1 MVGLGGLGLFAWLR
15 LPGFTEEMTVGV
27 TRYITNLLMNLTKH
41 NKKMK
46 P

>member
-15 LPGFTEEMTVGV
+15 LPGFTEMTVGV